1 MITQLG
7 FWSKRME
14 CDQDLVNQEFFND
27 NVDDHNIVERKTI
40 EAKDQ
45 LLKNWNSMCAYC
57 SARLSV
63 TQDGKD
69 GEG

>member
-1 MITQLG
+1 M
-7 FWSKRME
+7 
-14 CDQDLVNQEFFND
+14 
-27 NVDDHNIVERKTI
+27 DDHNIVERKII

-57 SARLSV
+57 DARPSV
-63 TQDGKD
+63 TQDGKN

>member
-1 MITQLG
+1 M
-7 FWSKRME
+7 
-14 CDQDLVNQEFFND
+14 
-27 NVDDHNIVERKTI
+27 DDHNIVERKII

-57 SARLSV
+57 DARPSV

>member
-1 MITQLG
+1 
-7 FWSKRME
+7 ME
-14 CDQDLVNQEFFND
+14 YDQDLLNQEFITND
-27 NVDDHNIVERKTI
+27 NVDDHNIVDRKTI
-40 EAKDQ
+40 EVKDQ

-57 SARLSV
+57 GARLSV

>member
-1 MITQLG
+1 
-7 FWSKRME
+7 ME

-27 NVDDHNIVERKTI
+27 NMDNHNIIERKTI

-45 LLKNWNSMCAYC
+45 LLKNWNSIYAYC
-57 SARLSV
+57 DARPSV